1 MSNLR
6 NGSTAEKRCNRMGWI
21 GMLVTLGIVFGDIGT
36 SPLYVMK
43 AILHVGQRVDEPM
56 ILGALSCII
65 WTLTLQTTVKYV
77 LVALR
82 ADNHGE
88 GGILALYALLR
99 RHKRKWIY
107 LLALMG
113 AGTLLADG
121 IITPAITVTTAIE
134 GLESVSP
141 HLPVLPIT
149 LAIITV
155 VFFVQ
160 RFGTE
165 SIGKSFGGFMLL
177 WFLLLGAVGTISLVS
192 CPQVIRALNP
202 YYALRLLAT
211 SPEWFLVLGAVFLC
225 TTGAEALYSDLGH
238 CGRRNITVSWAFVKT
253 MLILNYLGQ
262 GAWILCHAD
271 VAASVN
277 PFYAIMPQDL
287 LIFSIVMATGAAI
300 VASQALISG
309 TFSILS
315 EAMNL
320 DFWPRMRIKHPT
332 HVKGQ
337 LFIPAVNMAMYI
349 GVVLILLLFRDSSHM
364 EAAYGLAITITMLMT
379 TLLLGFYLRQRGVSR
394 ILCMVFVGSYC
405 VIEGIFLAANL
416 SKFLAGGWCTL
427 LIAGVL
433 FCMMLVWVRAKHIRR
448 QHISSK
454 PLSDYYQII
463 SDIKADDRIPKYA
476 SNLVYVN
483 HTGKESTVDD
493 KLIYSI
499 INKQPKRADHYWLIN
514 LEYVD
519 APDTLEYSCSTLVE
533 DTLYSVT
540 MRIGFRIEPR
550 VSLYLRQ
557 VVEDLV
563 AEGRVDLTSCYPSLR
578 RYGVAGDFRFIIIHR
593 VYYPEDSFDRRH
605 NLLMSLYALIGK
617 ISIDEPKALG
627 LDTSVVVVERVPL
640 ILSRREGHVR
650 RIVPALPE
658 GE

>member
-1 MSNLR
+1 MSNLK

-177 WFLLLGAVGTISLVS
+177 WFLLLGVVGTISLVS
-192 CPQVIRALNP
+192 YPQVIRALNP
-202 YYALRLLAT
+202 
-211 SPEWFLVLGAVFLC
+211 
-225 TTGAEALYSDLGH
+225 
-238 CGRRNITVSWAFVKT
+238 FVKT

-277 PFYAIMPQDL
+277 PFYAIMPQGL

-364 EAAYGLAITITMLMT
+364 EAAYGLAISITMLMT
-379 TLLLGFYLRQRGVSR
+379 TSR
-394 ILCMVFVGSYC
+394 P
-405 VIEGIFLAANL
+405 
-416 SKFLAGGWCTL
+416 T
-427 LIAGVL
+427 IAYPS
-433 FCMMLVWVRAKHIRR
+433 MPPTWSM
-448 QHISSK
+448 
-454 PLSDYYQII
+454 
-463 SDIKADDRIPKYA
+463 
-476 SNLVYVN
+476 
-483 HTGKESTVDD
+483 
-493 KLIYSI
+493 SI
-499 INKQPKRADHYWLIN
+499 IR
-514 LEYVD
+514 E
-519 APDTLEYSCSTLVE
+519 
-533 DTLYSVT
+533 
-540 MRIGFRIEPR
+540 R
-550 VSLYLRQ
+550 
-557 VVEDLV
+557 
-563 AEGRVDLTSCYPSLR
+563 
-578 RYGVAGDFRFIIIHR
+578 
-593 VYYPEDSFDRRH
+593 
-605 NLLMSLYALIGK
+605 
-617 ISIDEPKALG
+617 
-627 LDTSVVVVERVPL
+627 RVPWTTN
-640 ILSRREGHVR
+640 
-650 RIVPALPE
+650 
-658 GE
+658 